1 MKTVFSAMR
10 FDFPWVLPQRHL
22 TVRRGCAIC
31 YKSKGDER
39 DEMRDLI
46 RRLTA
51 ATGIE
56 EAKAEAAL
64 GIILSL
70 IKSQGNQQKVDALFA
85 QLPGADELAARH
97 GGAKGGGLLGRLGGG
112 LMGGPLVAISKL
124 QAAGLSMAQI
134 KSLGTEVLRYAREK
148 AGDELVKDAAGSIPG
163 LSGYL

>member
-1 MKTVFSAMR
+1 
-10 FDFPWVLPQRHL
+10 
-22 TVRRGCAIC
+22 
-31 YKSKGDER
+31 
-39 DEMRDLI
+39 MRDLI
-46 RRLTA
+46 RRLTTV
-51 ATGIE
+51 TGLE
-56 EAKAEAAL
+56 EAKAEVAL

-85 QLPGADELAARH
+85 QLPGANELAARH

-148 AGDELVKDAAGSIPG
+148 AGDKLVKEAAGSIPG
-163 LSGYL
+163 LSAYL